1 MAVANSVITF
11 DVKDCKVY
19 KQITDPSGDNPM
31 THDSAV
37 DVPGIQE
44 VSLEP
49 NFITNE
55 LKGDGG
61 AVLAKKGKIDRLNFS
76 CTYSELSLPVLSVL
90 TGQTL
95 TETDTG
101 SDGLATMGLDDAS
114 LPYFMIAFLMDDL
127 QHASGDEPATVVCTL
142 QKCQLTG
149 GSLISGSTDSF
160 SNPTFTAEAILPY
173 GLHAAVGSGGVRR
186 MGDIEIAETAAT
198 L

>member
-19 KQITDPSGDNPM
+19 PMLTDPAGAAM
-31 THDSAV
+31 TFSAGL

-49 NFITNE
+49 NFITAE

-76 CTYSELSLPVLSVL
+76 CTYSELALPVLAAL
-90 TGQTL
+90 LGQTL
-95 TETDTG
+95 AESDTG
-101 SDGLATMGLDDAS
+101 SDGLATLPFDDSS
-114 LPYFMIAFLMDDL
+114 LPYFMIAVLMDDL
-127 QHASGDEPATVVCTL
+127 QASSGDTPATVVLTL

-149 GSLISGSTDSF
+149 GSLLSGSTDSF

-173 GLHAAVGSGGVRR
+173 GQTGSPAVVR

>member
-1 MAVANSVITF
+1 MAASTSAITF

-19 KQITDPSGDNPM
+19 TVATDPDASASPGA
-31 THDSAV
+31 TTFGAAV

-61 AVLAKKGKIDRLNFS
+61 VVLAKKGKIDRMNFS
-76 CTYSELSLPVLSVL
+76 CTYGELSLPVLEIL
-90 TGQTL
+90 LGQTIVPTGTGTSEVADL
-95 TETDTG
+95 PIDDT
-101 SDGLATMGLDDAS
+101 S
-114 LPYFMIAFLMDDL
+114 LPYFKIAFLIDDL
-127 QHASGDEPATVVCTL
+127 QTSGDDLATVVVTL

-160 SNPTFTAEAILPY
+160 NSPTFTAEGIKP
-173 GLHAAVGSGGVRR
+173 SGTPIRFGQLSF
-186 MGDIEIAETAAT
+186 AETAET

>member
-1 MAVANSVITF
+1 MTVSQSAITF

-19 KQITDPSGDNPM
+19 SVATDPQSTATPGA
-31 THDSAV
+31 TTYGSAI

-61 AVLAKKGKIDRLNFS
+61 VVLAKKGKIDRLNFS
-76 CTYSELSLPVLSVL
+76 CTYSELSLDVLAILLGVAATEG
-90 TGQTL
+90 TGTGDA
-95 TETDTG
+95 ETITMPIDDT
-101 SDGLATMGLDDAS
+101 S
-114 LPYFMIAFLMDDL
+114 LPYFKIAFLIDDL
-127 QHASGDEPATVVCTL
+127 QTSGEALATVVVTL

-149 GSLISGSTDSF
+149 GSLVSGSTDSF
-160 SNPTFTAEAILPY
+160 NSPSFTAEGIKPN
-173 GLHAAVGSGGVRR
+173 GSPVRF
-186 MGDIEIAETAAT
+186 GQLSFAETAET

>member
-1 MAVANSVITF
+1 MTVSQSAITF

-19 KQITDPSGDNPM
+19 TVTADASGGA
-31 THDSAV
+31 TTFGSAV
-37 DVPGIQE
+37 EVPRIQE

-61 AVLAKKGKIDRLNFS
+61 VVLAKKGKIDRLNFS
-76 CTYSELSLPVLSVL
+76 CTYSELSLPVLNVL
-90 TGQTL
+90 LGQVGTAAGSSGTFTQTL
-95 TETDTG
+95 P
-101 SDGLATMGLDDAS
+101 LDDTS
-114 LPYFMIAFLMDDL
+114 LPYFMIAVLMDDL
-127 QHASGDEPATVVCTL
+127 QHSADDEPATVVLTL

-149 GSLISGSTDSF
+149 GSLLGGSTDSF
-160 SNPTFTAEAILPY
+160 SSPTFTAEAILPY
-173 GLHAAVGSGGVRR
+173 GYAVSTTVR

>member
-1 MAVANSVITF
+1 MAASHSAITF

-19 KQITDPSGDNPM
+19 TITADASG
-31 THDSAV
+31 SATTFGSGV

-61 AVLAKKGKIDRLNFS
+61 VVLAKKGKIDRMNFS
-76 CTYSELSLPVLSVL
+76 CTYGELSLDVLEVL
-90 TGQTL
+90 LGQTIVPSG
-95 TETDTG
+95 TG
-101 SDGLATMGLDDAS
+101 TSEVADLPIDDSS
-114 LPYFMIAFLMDDL
+114 LPYFKIAFLIDDL
-127 QHASGDEPATVVCTL
+127 QTSGDDLATVVVTL

-160 SNPTFTAEAILPY
+160 NSPTFTAEGIKPN
-173 GLHAAVGSGGVRR
+173 GTPVRF
-186 MGDIEIAETAAT
+186 GNVSFAETAAT

>member
-1 MAVANSVITF
+1 MAASQSAITF

-19 KQITDPSGDNPM
+19 TITADVADNATTFGSPGI
-31 THDSAV
+31 

-61 AVLAKKGKIDRLNFS
+61 VVLAKKGKIDRLNFS
-76 CTYSELSLPVLSVL
+76 CTYSELSLPVLEIL
-90 TGQTL
+90 LGQTVVEAG
-95 TETDTG
+95 TGTSETAD
-101 SDGLATMGLDDAS
+101 LPIDDSS
-114 LPYFMIAFLMDDL
+114 LPYFKVAFLLDDL
-127 QHASGDEPATVVCTL
+127 QTSGDSLATVVVSL

-149 GSLISGSTDSF
+149 GSLVSGSTDTF
-160 SNPTFTAEAILPY
+160 NTPNFTAEAIKPA
-173 GLHAAVGSGGVRR
+173 GTPVRF
-186 MGDIEIAETAAT
+186 GNLSFAETAAT

>member
-1 MAVANSVITF
+1 MAASLSTITF

-19 KQITDPSGDNPM
+19 TVATDPASPG
-31 THDSAV
+31 TTTFGAAV

-49 NFITNE
+49 NFITAE

-61 AVLAKKGKIDRLNFS
+61 SVLAKKGKIDRLNFS
-76 CTYSELSLPVLSVL
+76 CTYSELSLDVLEVL
-90 TGQTL
+90 LGQANTGA
-95 TETDTG
+95 G
-101 SDGLATMGLDDAS
+101 SSGTYTQTMGLDDTS
-114 LPYFMIAFLMDDL
+114 LPYFMIAVLMDDL
-127 QHASGDEPATVVCTL
+127 QHSAGDTPATVVLTL

-149 GSLISGSTDSF
+149 GSLLGGSTDSF
-160 SNPTFTAEAILPY
+160 SSPTFTAEAILPY
-173 GLHAAVGSGGVRR
+173 GYATGTTVR

>member
-1 MAVANSVITF
+1 MAASTSAITF

-19 KQITDPSGDNPM
+19 TITADASGSA
-31 THDSAV
+31 TTFGSAV

-61 AVLAKKGKIDRLNFS
+61 VVLAKKGKIDRMNFS
-76 CTYSELSLPVLSVL
+76 CTYSELSLDVLAVIL
-90 TGQTL
+90 GQTV
-95 TETDTG
+95 TAAGTGTAETADMPIDDT
-101 SDGLATMGLDDAS
+101 S
-114 LPYFMIAFLMDDL
+114 LPYFKVGFLLDDL
-127 QHASGDEPATVVCTL
+127 QTSGDALATVVVTL

-149 GSLISGSTDSF
+149 GSLVSGSTDSF
-160 SNPTFTAEAILPY
+160 NSPTFTAEAIKPAGTPLRF
-173 GLHAAVGSGGVRR
+173 GNVSF
-186 MGDIEIAETAAT
+186 AETAAT

>member
-19 KQITDPSGDNPM
+19 TQTADTAGSVM
-31 THDSAV
+31 THGSAV

-55 LKGDGG
+55 MKGDGG

-76 CTYSELSLPVLSVL
+76 CTYSELSLPVLAVL

-95 TETDTG
+95 AESDTG
-101 SDGLATMGLDDAS
+101 SDGLATLPFDDTS

-127 QHASGDEPATVVCTL
+127 QHSSGDLPATVVCTL

-173 GLHAAVGSGGVRR
+173 GYAVGTTIR

>member
-1 MAVANSVITF
+1 MAAATSAITF

-19 KQITDPSGDNPM
+19 SVATDPSGGA
-31 THDSAV
+31 TTFGSAI

-61 AVLAKKGKIDRLNFS
+61 VVLAKKGKIDRMNFN
-76 CTYSELSLPVLSVL
+76 CTYSELSLDVLAVIL
-90 TGQTL
+90 GQTV
-95 TETDTG
+95 TAAGTGTAETQTMPIDDT
-101 SDGLATMGLDDAS
+101 S
-114 LPYFMIAFLMDDL
+114 LPYFKVAFLIDDL
-127 QHASGDEPATVVCTL
+127 QTSSDALATVVVTL

-160 SNPTFTAEAILPY
+160 NSPTFTAEAIKPA
-173 GLHAAVGSGGVRR
+173 GTPVRF
-186 MGDIEIAETAAT
+186 GQVSFAETAET

>member
-19 KQITDPSGDNPM
+19 SQTEDVAGSVM
-31 THDSAV
+31 THGSAV

-55 LKGDGG
+55 MKGDGG

-101 SDGLATMGLDDAS
+101 SDGLATMGLDDSS

-127 QHASGDEPATVVCTL
+127 QHSSAAGIDAPATVVCTL

-173 GLHAAVGSGGVRR
+173 GYAVGTTIR

>member
-1 MAVANSVITF
+1 MAAATSAITF

-19 KQITDPSGDNPM
+19 SISADASG
-31 THDSAV
+31 SATAFGSGV

-61 AVLAKKGKIDRLNFS
+61 VVLAKKGKIDRMNFS
-76 CTYSELSLPVLSVL
+76 CTYSELSLDVLAVL
-90 TGQTL
+90 LGQTV
-95 TETDTG
+95 TPAGSADAETADMPIDDT
-101 SDGLATMGLDDAS
+101 S
-114 LPYFMIAFLMDDL
+114 LPYFKIGFLLDDL
-127 QHASGDEPATVVCTL
+127 QTSSDALATIVVTL

-149 GSLISGSTDSF
+149 GSLVSGSTDSF
-160 SNPTFTAEAILPY
+160 NSPTFTAEGIKPAGTPIRF
-173 GLHAAVGSGGVRR
+173 GNVSF
-186 MGDIEIAETAAT
+186 AETAAT

>member
-1 MAVANSVITF
+1 MPVASSVITF

-19 KQITDPSGDNPM
+19 AMETDPAGAAM
-31 THDSAV
+31 TFTSPGI

-49 NFITNE
+49 NFITAE

-61 AVLAKKGKIDRLNFS
+61 SVLAKKGKIDRLNFS
-76 CTYSELSLPVLSVL
+76 CTYSELSLPVLNVL
-90 TGQTL
+90 LGQVVTAAGSSGTFTQTL
-95 TETDTG
+95 P
-101 SDGLATMGLDDAS
+101 LDDTS
-114 LPYFMIAFLMDDL
+114 LPYFMIAVLMDDL
-127 QHASGDEPATVVCTL
+127 QHSADDEPATVVLTL

-149 GSLISGSTDSF
+149 GSLLGGSTDSF
-160 SNPTFTAEAILPY
+160 SSPTFTAEAILPY
-173 GLHAAVGSGGVRR
+173 GYAVSTTVR

>member
-1 MAVANSVITF
+1 MAASTSAITF

-19 KQITDPSGDNPM
+19 TITADVADNATTFGSPG
-31 THDSAV
+31 V

-61 AVLAKKGKIDRLNFS
+61 VVLAKKGKIDRMNFS
-76 CTYSELSLPVLSVL
+76 CTYGELSLPVLEIL
-90 TGQTL
+90 LGQTIVPTGTGTSEVADL
-95 TETDTG
+95 PIDDT
-101 SDGLATMGLDDAS
+101 S
-114 LPYFMIAFLMDDL
+114 LPYFKIAFLIDDL
-127 QHASGDEPATVVCTL
+127 QTSGDDLATVVVTL

-149 GSLISGSTDSF
+149 GSLVSGSTDSF
-160 SNPTFTAEAILPY
+160 NSPTFTAEAIKP
-173 GLHAAVGSGGVRR
+173 SGTPVRF
-186 MGDIEIAETAAT
+186 GNLSFAETAAT

>member
-1 MAVANSVITF
+1 MTVSQSAITF

-19 KQITDPSGDNPM
+19 PLTSDVA
-31 THDSAV
+31 SASTAYGGGI

-61 AVLAKKGKIDRLNFS
+61 VVLAKKGKIDRLNFS
-76 CTYSELSLPVLSVL
+76 CTYSELSLIVLEVL
-90 TGQTL
+90 LGTTPATTGGGTGDAETATL
-95 TETDTG
+95 AIDDT
-101 SDGLATMGLDDAS
+101 S
-114 LPYFMIAFLMDDL
+114 LPYFKIAFLIDDL
-127 QHASGDEPATVVCTL
+127 QTSGEDLATVVVSL

-149 GSLISGSTDSF
+149 GSLVSGSTDSF
-160 SNPTFTAEAILPY
+160 NSPTFTAEGIKPAGDP
-173 GLHAAVGSGGVRR
+173 VRF
-186 MGDIEIAETAAT
+186 GQLSFQETAET

>member
-1 MAVANSVITF
+1 MPVASSVITF

-19 KQITDPSGDNPM
+19 ALATDPA
-31 THDSAV
+31 SAPSTYTTPGI

-49 NFITNE
+49 NFITSE

-76 CTYSELSLPVLSVL
+76 CTYSELSLAVLEVL
-90 TGQTL
+90 LGQTN
-95 TETDTG
+95 TGAGSSGTFTQTMKVDDT
-101 SDGLATMGLDDAS
+101 S
-114 LPYFMIAFLMDDL
+114 LPYFMIAVLMDDL
-127 QHASGDEPATVVCTL
+127 QHSADDEPATVVLTL

-149 GSLISGSTDSF
+149 GTLLGGSTDSF
-160 SNPTFTAEAILPY
+160 SNPTFTAEAIMPY
-173 GLHAAVGSGGVRR
+173 GTPTQ

>member
-1 MAVANSVITF
+1 MAASQSAITF

-19 KQITDPSGDNPM
+19 TITADASGGATTFGSPGI
-31 THDSAV
+31 

-61 AVLAKKGKIDRLNFS
+61 VVLAKKGKIDRLNFS
-76 CTYSELSLPVLSVL
+76 CTYSELSLPVLEVL
-90 TGQTL
+90 LGQTVVEAGS
-95 TETDTG
+95 TTSETADLPIDDT
-101 SDGLATMGLDDAS
+101 S
-114 LPYFMIAFLMDDL
+114 LPYFKVAFLLDDL
-127 QHASGDEPATVVCTL
+127 QTSGDSLATVVVTL

-149 GSLISGSTDSF
+149 GSLVSGSTDTF
-160 SNPTFTAEAILPY
+160 NTPNFTAEAIKPAGTPIRFGNL
-173 GLHAAVGSGGVRR
+173 SF
-186 MGDIEIAETAAT
+186 AETAAT

>member
-1 MAVANSVITF
+1 MTASHSAITF

-19 KQITDPSGDNPM
+19 TITADASGGA
-31 THDSAV
+31 TTFGAAV

-61 AVLAKKGKIDRLNFS
+61 VVLAKKGKIDRMNFS
-76 CTYSELSLPVLSVL
+76 CTYSELSLDVLAIL
-90 TGQTL
+90 LGQTV
-95 TETDTG
+95 TDAGTGTAETADMPIDDT
-101 SDGLATMGLDDAS
+101 S
-114 LPYFMIAFLMDDL
+114 LPYFKVAFLLDDL
-127 QHASGDEPATVVCTL
+127 QTSGDDLATVVVTL

-149 GSLISGSTDSF
+149 GSLISGSTDAFNS
-160 SNPTFTAEAILPY
+160 PTFTAEGIKP
-173 GLHAAVGSGGVRR
+173 SGTPVRF
-186 MGDIEIAETAAT
+186 GNVSFAETAAT